1 MAHDTFT
8 RDGFFFYETDFK
20 ALNNSGVE
28 GRVLAFVDEHAQS
41 VTFDMKAIGLVPN
54 QVHPQHVHGFP
65 DDRDSKTP
73 TIEQDADTDGFIELT
88 EGATT
93 YGPIQLNLTTQSGDA
108 SQLTGMGA
116 TFPTADA
123 DGMISYR
130 QTFSFADLGMTGESV
145 FDDISPLEA
154 KEIVLHGL
162 DLAAG
167 QGENGGEAD
176 GTPGYKLVLP
186 VAAGE
191 LREVMGAEAV
201 VEAVDELGMFEAGL
215 IDWNAVA
222 ADQAVNPP
230 AADTWSL

>member
-1 MAHDTFT
+1 
-8 RDGFFFYETDFK
+8 
-20 ALNNSGVE
+20 
-28 GRVLAFVDEHAQS
+28 
-41 VTFDMKAIGLVPN
+41 
-54 QVHPQHVHGFP
+54 
-65 DDRDSKTP
+65 
-73 TIEQDADTDGFIELT
+73 
-88 EGATT
+88 
-93 YGPIQLNLTTQSGDA
+93 